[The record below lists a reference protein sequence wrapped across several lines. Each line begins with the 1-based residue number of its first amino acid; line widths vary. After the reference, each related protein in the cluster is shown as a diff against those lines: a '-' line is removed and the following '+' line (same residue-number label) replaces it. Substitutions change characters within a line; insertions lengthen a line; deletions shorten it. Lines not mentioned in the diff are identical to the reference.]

1 MTFPHSPDDKP
12 PACEICDDTG
22 MKLVRIDL
30 DPSTGRLVFTHEDCT
45 CGAKPLVQE
54 PSPEIGLVLE
64 FNETRLTRLVELM
77 SREGLGDMPDEAY
90 IPDLD
95 P

>member
-1 MTFPHSPDDKP
+1 
-12 PACEICDDTG
+12 
-22 MKLVRIDL
+22 
-30 DPSTGRLVFTHEDCT
+30 
-45 CGAKPLVQE
+45 
-54 PSPEIGLVLE
+54 VLE